1 MSPPASSMTRAD
13 DGPAGVFTSVLNAG
27 VSSAA
32 VVLEKKAA
40 GWADRLTDIASGGN
54 AREGLK
60 SRADTGLGELADGGG
75 AKQKA
80 TAEWIKA
87 ALHGKNQMWAA
98 IKGAW
103 QGGTPVVRAAIIA
116 GFAAAIL
123 LLPVS
128 AVPLLVFL
136 VSLLI
141 LTVVQRVRTPNR

>member
-1 MSPPASSMTRAD
+1 MSSPATSITRAD
-13 DGPAGVFTSVLNAG
+13 DGPAGMFTSVLNAG

-32 VVLEKKAA
+32 VALEKKAA

-60 SRADTGLGELADGGG
+60 SLADKGLSELADGGG

-80 TAEWIKA
+80 SAEWVKA

-103 QGGTPVVRAAIIA
+103 QAGTPPVRAAIIA

-123 LLPVS
+123 LLPLS
-128 AVPLLVFL
+128 PVPLLVFL
-136 VSLLI
+136 LSLLI
-141 LTVVQRVRTPNR
+141 LAVVQRVRTANR